1 MWESP
6 DGISLGKI
14 AASGAPGILICRA
27 TECLGSKRS
36 RKPANLPNS
45 RCLPIPPLRRVLS
58 HPLPVQGRT
67 EALSLEVRYVQRNI
81 ETDGLDLTVGA
92 GVNNGNIPGG
102 DHGIESELR
111 RASSALDHIDLGPP
125 VPGRRHGKA
134 KQKRVVI
141 SVNNTKEQTRESCV
155 LKSVLATVSAIYVHC
170 EVRFRHPFGTILQ
183 TSLQETAPVADKLEA
198 LISRII
204 ALEEFFGTPA
214 GDAVEKSRRYSLTQ
228 YAIVPPSLGF

>member
-1 MWESP
+1 MWEFP
-6 DGISLGKI
+6 DGISLGEI
-14 AASGAPGILICRA
+14 AASGMPGILICRA
-27 TECLGSKRS
+27 TECLGSKHS
-36 RKPANLPNS
+36 RKPANPPNS
-45 RCLPIPPLRRVLS
+45 RRLPIPPLRPVLS
-58 HPLPVQGRT
+58 RPPPVQGRT
-67 EALSLEVRYVQRNI
+67 EALGLEVRYVQRNI
-81 ETDGLDLTVGA
+81 ETDGLDLTVRA
-92 GVNNGNIPGG
+92 GVNNGNTHGG
-102 DHGIESELR
+102 DHGTESELR
-111 RASSALDHIDLGPP
+111 MADSALDYIDLGPP

-134 KQKRVVI
+134 KQKRVAI
-141 SVNNTKEQTRESCV
+141 SVNNTKEQTHESCV

-183 TSLQETAPVADKLEA
+183 TNLQETAPVADKLEA